1 MLAADIRF
9 VLVGT
14 QHPGNIGAVAR
25 AMKNMAL
32 ERLVLVRPREF
43 PHAEATA
50 RASGADDVL
59 AAARVVDRLE
69 AAIGDCGLVVAT
81 TAREREHNHRVLD
94 IRDAAPRIVAA
105 AARGPV
111 AVLFGGER
119 AGLSNDEIDAA
130 HMLAAFRPIRLHL
143 AQPRDGGATIGYEIH
158 RARGA
163 QVTTAPGAVP
173 LATVTEL
180 ERFFEHL
187 DAVLAG
193 IDFRDRTASGTH
205 LRAPAAALP
214 ACGNGPERSEYPARH
229 LAAVQGRRKV
239 AGKQVSAAECVM
251 PVAPAYLDNAATTAV
266 DPRVAA
272 LMAQCL
278 TAEGTFGNASST
290 HVTDAKPPRRSPRR
304 DAKWRP

>member
-94 IRDAAPRIVAA
+94 IRDAAPRIVAE

-130 HMLAAFRPIRLHL
+130 HMLARIPANPAYTSLNL
-143 AQPRDGGATIGYEIH
+143 AMAAQLIGYEIH

-187 DAVLAG
+187 DAVLAE

-205 LRAPAAALP
+205 LRQRLRRLFQRAEMDQNEVNILR
-214 ACGNGPERSEYPARH
+214 GI

-239 AGKQVSAAECVM
+239 AGSKC
-251 PVAPAYLDNAATTAV
+251 
-266 DPRVAA
+266 
-272 LMAQCL
+272 
-278 TAEGTFGNASST
+278 
-290 HVTDAKPPRRSPRR
+290 PPRS
-304 DAKWRP
+304 A